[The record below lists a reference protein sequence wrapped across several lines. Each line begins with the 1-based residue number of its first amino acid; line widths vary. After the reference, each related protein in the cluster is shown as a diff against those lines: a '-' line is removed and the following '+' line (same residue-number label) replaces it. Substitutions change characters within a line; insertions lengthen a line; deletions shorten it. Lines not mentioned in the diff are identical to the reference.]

1 MGHPVTQPPC
11 SPVYITIEK
20 SGSHLVIPPR
30 TFKGQYSKFPNIA
43 KVNLDEVHL
52 YNFSTDSFIGLET
65 DSNKQKGVEVV
76 INHANIR
83 GVTQPLVLHQVM
95 LGSFKVLNSNISNV
109 NYNSM
114 KVGKS

>member
-1 MGHPVTQPPC
+1 M
-11 SPVYITIEK
+11 
-20 SGSHLVIPPR
+20 IPPR
-30 TFKGQYSKFPNIA
+30 TFKGPYSKFPNIA

-65 DSNKQKGVEVV
+65 EFPDQKGVEVV

-83 GVTQPLVLHQVM
+83 GVSQPLALHQVI
-95 LGSFKVLNSNISNV
+95 LGSFIVLNSNISSL

-114 KVGKS
+114 KVSIS